1 MSDQDDGPGADKKL
15 PEGLQYLSKVW
26 EPVWFLRIAC
36 VLLFADIALANL
48 TGGGL
53 LRWEFDLPALMNH
66 AGYLA
71 ASLLI
76 FCLIMSLGLP
86 CLALC
91 IQWMLT
97 WLPISLSKPSLTTDE
112 ARSLGLVTLTELRD
126 HAYAEQNQFVLNI
139 VKLYEARFKAEL
151 AGDRELA
158 SLLFGFT
165 ALALADLC
173 WDVGGT
179 AKTLLATIWPSGQL
193 GMAIFA
199 GSLLVIGIL
208 LRECWFPPS
217 RNWVRFPLLARALAD
232 KEAAR
237 RREVYGET
245 DVPAYRRQLSTQFRD
260 RSNS

>member
-1 MSDQDDGPGADKKL
+1 MSNQNDNPGSDKNL

-53 LRWEFDLPALMNH
+53 LRWKFDLPALMNY

-91 IQWMLT
+91 IQWALT
-97 WLPISLSKPSLTTDE
+97 WLPVSISKPGLTTDE
-112 ARSLGLVTLTELRD
+112 ARSIGLVTLTELRD
-126 HAYAEQNQFVLNI
+126 HAYAEQSQFVLGI
-139 VKLYEARFKAEL
+139 VKSHEARFKAEL
-151 AGDRELA
+151 ASDRELA

-165 ALALADLC
+165 GLALVDLC
-173 WDVGGT
+173 
-179 AKTLLATIWPSGQL
+179 
-193 GMAIFA
+193 
-199 GSLLVIGIL
+199 
-208 LRECWFPPS
+208 
-217 RNWVRFPLLARALAD
+217 
-232 KEAAR
+232 
-237 RREVYGET
+237 
-245 DVPAYRRQLSTQFRD
+245 
-260 RSNS
+260 